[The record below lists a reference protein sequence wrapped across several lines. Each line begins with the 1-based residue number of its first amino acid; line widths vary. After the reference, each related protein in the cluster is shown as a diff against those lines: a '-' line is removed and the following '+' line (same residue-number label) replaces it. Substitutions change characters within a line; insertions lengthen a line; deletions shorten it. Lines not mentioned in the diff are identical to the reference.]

1 MIIHQH
7 SEAEFIM
14 EQAAAKVGAHVDDV
28 TWYLTFA
35 TVTLS
40 PDLSSVEVDQDL
52 LRPGPKIAVDST
64 SYRTN
69 LYLDGEED
77 EEDPAGF
84 EMGTFSGEE
93 HTRGVDWED
102 DYEEDDV
109 QGPEYDE
116 DTGEELP
123 RERNRPTR
131 AEAVFSYQKEMEANI
146 EERASTDRALKLPG
160 IVQPHNLKDDIK
172 ARYGGYVKEINDFEA
187 LLEAKYGY
195 SLRDSGDGGDSE
207 GVTEE
212 DLSSA
217 LKICNIEWGLENER
231 LRQYQEFI
239 LEKYRLVESYQG
251 VNRKVNDMDVRADGI
266 TEDYATR
273 LSIVG
278 QAILEAL
285 GEDDADS
292 RLDIL
297 GRHEIILTSTN
308 FDINLVE
315 TQRQFDAA
323 RGKDVFVQTRDPW
336 ESNRVLKG
344 KLIDRNTL
352 DVVINQSGRMV
363 TIPNNMVE
371 SVRLPNTRLKER
383 EAVVNL
389 VEGLEQASAAFDMV
403 AEEVQE
409 GQEGYYD
416 EDEYED
422 FEEDEDFDEVEEEEI
437 EFDDDEDIQEEQSP
451 V

>member
-1 MIIHQH
+1 
-7 SEAEFIM
+7 
-14 EQAAAKVGAHVDDV
+14 
-28 TWYLTFA
+28 
-35 TVTLS
+35 
-40 PDLSSVEVDQDL
+40 
-52 LRPGPKIAVDST
+52 
-64 SYRTN
+64 
-69 LYLDGEED
+69 
-77 EEDPAGF
+77 
-84 EMGTFSGEE
+84 
-93 HTRGVDWED
+93 
-102 DYEEDDV
+102 
-109 QGPEYDE
+109 
-116 DTGEELP
+116 
-123 RERNRPTR
+123 
-131 AEAVFSYQKEMEANI
+131 
-146 EERASTDRALKLPG
+146 
-160 IVQPHNLKDDIK
+160 
-172 ARYGGYVKEINDFEA
+172 
-187 LLEAKYGY
+187 
-195 SLRDSGDGGDSE
+195 
-207 GVTEE
+207 
-212 DLSSA
+212 
-217 LKICNIEWGLENER
+217 
-231 LRQYQEFI
+231 
-239 LEKYRLVESYQG
+239 
-251 VNRKVNDMDVRADGI
+251 MDVRADGI

-278 QAILEAL
+278 HAILEAL

-409 GQEGYYD
+409 DQEGYYD

-437 EFDDDEDIQEEQSP
+437 EFDDDEDIQQSP